1 MEFEYLVDGTLR
13 KVGIERQGAGWT
25 VRAGGE
31 AGGLEI
37 RRISEHELVLL
48 DGDRVHRAQI
58 ARDGDRLFVRI
69 DGREVLLSEPGER
82 DGRGAGG
89 ESGAS
94 GAGRRIIAPMPGKV
108 IKVCVAVGDAVRK
121 NQTLVI
127 VEAMKMENE
136 IKAAADGVVAKI
148 LATAG
153 ELVDSERTLVELEP
167 SGPDKEASHG

>member
-108 IKVCVAVGDAVRK
+108 IKVCVAAGDAVRK

-136 IKAAADGVVAKI
+136 IKAASDGVVVKVDVA
-148 LATAG
+148 AG
-153 ELVDSERTLVELEP
+153 ELVDAEKVLVELEP
-167 SGPDKEASHG
+167 AGTKKEAT